1 MSVKRYSLS
10 VLVQCALVVSLHSQQ
25 TPQISHYMFNTP
37 MYNPASAGFT
47 NSIVASG
54 IHRQQWYGMEGAPQ
68 TTLISF
74 DAPLRVINS
83 GLGLNIANEQLG
95 FFNTTTI
102 QLAYNYQ
109 IPFLDGTLGM
119 GIHLGMNSF
128 GIKLSEVRPPSGG
141 TDQVLLKL
149 DDASAFLWDIGMGFF
164 YSVPDRYEV
173 GISMGHL
180 NQPRFDRE
188 YSEQNYVYKQKRT
201 LNLSGNYNFSLDMF
215 PRIDFVPSAL
225 IKSDFTATQVDVSLI
240 GFLDNQFW
248 GGLSYRLGD
257 AVVLLAGLHLRE
269 FPIQIGVAYDLATN
283 RMSRASK
290 IGGGFEVFLRYSFNL
305 SVDRVPQSYR
315 NSRFL

>member
-1 MSVKRYSLS
+1 
-10 VLVQCALVVSLHSQQ
+10 
-25 TPQISHYMFNTP
+25 

-188 YSEQNYVYKQKRT
+188 YNELNYVYKQKRT